1 MLLEL
6 HNTIKKLIY
15 ERGNIDSREVDIT
28 FESPTRERID
38 KLIRPAVN
46 LFLFD
51 LQENTDL
58 RQSDFERTR
67 SNGRAERRPP
77 LRRFDL
83 RYMVSALTT
92 EVEDEHELIWR
103 TLLTLLRHPQF
114 PAELMPEELSSLEPV
129 PTTKVS
135 QADEGQRLSAIWT
148 ALGVPP
154 HPALYYVVTVPV
166 DMNLVIEAPL
176 VLTRSARYTRTKAG
190 EMAPEIGIHIG
201 GVVRNAEGEPLAN
214 VKVALDGRAAIG
226 SETNEEGRFI
236 LAGVSPGKVKL
247 RVTRADGTQK
257 IVTVEVPQ
265 PRPEAA
271 SSDESPYDIVLEAAA
286 K

>member
-6 HNTIKKLIY
+6 HNTIQQLIY
-15 ERGNIDSREVDIT
+15 KRGNIDSREVDIT
-28 FESPTRERID
+28 FEAPTQEHID
-38 KLIRPAVN
+38 KLIRPTIN
-46 LFLFD
+46 MFLFD
-51 LQENTDL
+51 LQENTEL

-67 SNGRAERRPP
+67 NNGRGERRPP

-83 RYMVSALTT
+83 RYMVSVLTT

-114 PAELMPEELSSLEPV
+114 PSELMPEELSSLEPV

-166 DMNLVIEAPL
+166 DMDLIIEAPL
-176 VLTRSARYTRTKAG
+176 VLTRTARYTRTKTD

-201 GVVRNAEGEPLAN
+201 GMVHSAEGEPLAN

-226 SETNEEGRFI
+226 SETNEEGRFV
-236 LAGVSPGKVKL
+236 LMGVSPGKVKL
-247 RVTRADGTQK
+247 RVTRSDGTQK

-271 SSDESPYDIVLEAAA
+271 SSDESPYDIVLESAA